1 MFYHEKFDDFTVY
14 FHANP
19 AESKKH
25 FELTADINPF
35 NYRAGGVRLSLK
47 IIPRRDT
54 SEPVKKSSAL
64 DVFWGVEFCTQ
75 PKDKHQTDMQQAYR
89 VLEGIGKAIEKKTR
103 ALLPHIGS
111 SAAVVKAIEEKDYVS
126 VCTLMELRGL
136 RTANLD
142 GKSHDEF
149 LKKIVS
155 RPSFRPFLIAF
166 NAWDRAST
174 ITDPELQMC
183 CAFAG
188 YLIRSNFQRGVR
200 ITTRSTLDQDFGNLF
215 ELAGISPSDLERAA
229 IKMPS
234 SAKNTIATKSSSSD
248 DNDLPWKK

>member
-1 MFYHEKFDDFTVY
+1 MIYHEHIDDFTIY
-14 FHANP
+14 FNVSP
-19 AESKKH
+19 AESRKH
-25 FELTADINPF
+25 FELTASINPF
-35 NYRAGGVRLSLK
+35 NYRAGGVKLSLK
-47 IIPRRDT
+47 VIPKRET
-54 SEPVKKSSAL
+54 SELINKSSVL

-75 PKDKHQTDMQQAYR
+75 PKDKHLLDMQMAYR

-126 VCTLMELRGL
+126 VCTLMELRCL

-155 RPSFRPFLIAF
+155 HPSFRPFLIAF

-215 ELAGISPSDLERAA
+215 ELAGISPSDLERAP

-234 SAKNTIATKSSSSD
+234 SEKNTIATKSSSSD